1 MADFDLATG
10 TFTVPWWG
18 AVALLALIVALA
30 VVAILRAGG
39 ARTITVV
46 AQAGAL
52 AIVVFGGWAILER
65 IDQRDRAEERRALD
79 TRIADLGARAMAPGS
94 VLGCLDPLAADALD
108 EACEKA
114 IFNTPEN
121 AAAATA
127 YVAARLSLLADA
139 IELEK
144 SNGGNLDQTIADL
157 RRPLER
163 DRYGIVAH
171 IFAVRDR
178 CNVEQ
183 CEALALLT
191 DTTRVVTNLRSH
203 EFESRI
209 AKANATASTR
219 PSQAPVAAASAAPA
233 LASAPAAS
241 SHAIAFP
248 SSSTIPAVSIMN
260 NEPGATGQ
268 TGVDEKPQAKA
279 EAKRAAPKRQAADKP
294 AEKPAPRRAQAATQ
308 APMPIAPAR
317 ADAANPV
324 Q

>member
-18 AVALLALIVALA
+18 AIALAALIVALS

-39 ARTITVV
+39 ARTVTVV
-46 AQAGAL
+46 AQACAL
-52 AIVVFGGWAILER
+52 AVVVFGGWAILER
-65 IDQRDRAEERRALD
+65 IDQRERADERRTFD
-79 TRIADLGARAMAPGS
+79 TRVADLAARAMAPGS
-94 VLGCLDPLAADALD
+94 ALGCLDPLIADALD

-114 IFNTPEN
+114 IFNNPESV
-121 AAAATA
+121 AAATA

-139 IELEK
+139 IEFEK
-144 SNGGNLDQTIADL
+144 GNPGNLDQAIADL

-178 CNVEQ
+178 CNVEH
-183 CEALALLT
+183 CDAFALLT
-191 DTTRVVTNLRSH
+191 DTTRVIINLRSH

-209 AKANATASTR
+209 AKVNATASTR
-219 PSQAPVAAASAAPA
+219 QTQAPAAAPTPAPT
-233 LASAPAAS
+233 LASAPPAS
-241 SHAIAFP
+241 SGPAITFP

-260 NEPGATGQ
+260 NEPGASGQ
-268 TGVDEKPQAKA
+268 TGMDEKA
-279 EAKRAAPKRQAADKP
+279 EAKADAKPAAPKRQAADKP
-294 AEKPAPRRAQAATQ
+294 AEKPAPRRAQATQ
-308 APMPIAPAR
+308 APMPIAPVR

>member
-18 AVALLALIVALA
+18 AVAVLALVVALA
-30 VVAILRAGG
+30 VVAVLRAGG
-39 ARTITVV
+39 ARAVTVL

-65 IDQRDRAEERRALD
+65 MDQRERADERRAFDARVAEL
-79 TRIADLGARAMAPGS
+79 AARAMAPGS
-94 VLGCLDPLAADALD
+94 SLGCLDPLTADALD
-108 EACEKA
+108 EACEKT
-114 IFNTPEN
+114 IFSSTEN
-121 AAAATA
+121 IAASTA
-127 YVAARLSLLADA
+127 FVAARLSLLADA

-144 SNGGNLDQTIADL
+144 NNPGSFDQTIADL

-178 CNVEQ
+178 CNVER
-183 CEALALLT
+183 CEAFALLE
-191 DTTRVVTNLRSH
+191 DTTRVISNLRSQ

-209 AKANATASTR
+209 AKANAVAAAR
-219 PSQAPVAAASAAPA
+219 PVQAPVAAAPAATT
-233 LASAPAAS
+233 LASAPAANP
-241 SHAIAFP
+241 AITFP
-248 SSSTIPAVSIMN
+248 SASTIPPVSIMN

-268 TGVDEKPQAKA
+268 NGMDEKA
-279 EAKRAAPKRQAADKP
+279 EAKPAPSKRQADKP
-294 AEKPAPRRAQAATQ
+294 AEKPAPRRAQ